1 METDDQSLTDCTDN
15 SRNHSA
21 PDLNRYLERLL
32 TTRNFRELSR
42 SFLERILCNA
52 CDQPG
57 DEKEILSKV
66 KTQIEE
72 STNGFRVGDISYREL
87 ISTLGDDPVADLP
100 IEDRQL
106 YAADFLRR
114 HESSKE
120 RLPFVRRFYTEIFD
134 RLPPIRSILDLGCGL
149 NPVAV
154 LFMPVEKSIHY
165 AAVEVAADLTEFLN
179 DFFHFIEIEGVA
191 FQANLLDGV
200 PDFDADLTLV
210 LKTIPLLENLE
221 PGAGRKLFNQIKS
234 PYAVVSFPTENKPG
248 KTSDELENQFVEL
261 FAENG
266 WEAEKVLFPNETVYI
281 LKRS

>member
-1 METDDQSLTDCTDN
+1 MGDSPSE
-15 SRNHSA
+15 SA
-21 PDLNRYLERLL
+21 PDLPEYLERLL

-42 SFLERILCNA
+42 SFLERLLRNA
-52 CDQPG
+52 SDQLD
-57 DEKEILSKV
+57 DEKEILSTV

-87 ISTLGDDPVADLP
+87 IPKLGDDPVADLP
-100 IEDRQL
+100 IEERQL

-154 LFMPVEKSIHY
+154 LFMPVEKTIHY
-165 AAVEVAADLTEFLN
+165 AAVDLTADLTEFLN
-179 DFFHFIEIEGVA
+179 DFFRFIEIEGVA
-191 FQANLLDGV
+191 FQNNLLDGL

-210 LKTIPLLENLE
+210 LKTIPLLESLE
-221 PGAGRKLFNQIKS
+221 PGAGRTLFNQIRS
-234 PYAVVSFPTENKPG
+234 PYAVVSFPAGNPTENTP
-248 KTSDELENQFVEL
+248 DELESQFVEL

-266 WEAEKVLFPNETVYI
+266 WEAEKVLFPNETVYV
-281 LKRS
+281 LKRQ

>member
-87 ISTLGDDPVADLP
+87 ISTLGDDPVA
-100 IEDRQL
+100 
-106 YAADFLRR
+106 
-114 HESSKE
+114 
-120 RLPFVRRFYTEIFD
+120 LPF
-134 RLPPIRSILDLGCGL
+134 
-149 NPVAV
+149 
-154 LFMPVEKSIHY
+154 
-165 AAVEVAADLTEFLN
+165 
-179 DFFHFIEIEGVA
+179 
-191 FQANLLDGV
+191 
-200 PDFDADLTLV
+200 
-210 LKTIPLLENLE
+210 
-221 PGAGRKLFNQIKS
+221 PGQG
-234 PYAVVSFPTENKPG
+234 FPWAH
-248 KTSDELENQFVEL
+248 Q
-261 FAENG
+261 
-266 WEAEKVLFPNETVYI
+266 
-281 LKRS
+281 